1 MKSASVV
8 SESAVPDIWDVEN
21 KNPSMRYVI
30 ARTDDA
36 VEQTML
42 AQKGYSVATGKEQFR
57 VRTVSLDGV
66 DGGGKV
72 RGNRVIMCCPKE
84 RFEARERER
93 LARYKDP
100 KADAEK
106 EARDMSRKGLRVIS
120 QTSTERF

>member
-8 SESAVPDIWDVEN
+8 SESAVPDMWDVKN

-42 AQKGYSVATGKEQFR
+42 AQKGYAVATGTEKF
-57 VRTVSLDGV
+57 VVSTNGLDGV
-66 DGGGKV
+66 SANDKV

-100 KADAEK
+100 KEDAEK
-106 EARDMSRKGLRVIS
+106 EARDMSRKGVRVTS
-120 QTSTERF
+120 QSSNERF